1 MTLKKKIEDVLT
13 AEQAQEVIQAAEALT
28 ERATGRRESLTLSQ
42 AIRRIRIAGETA
54 ADAERKL
61 LDSAQAILDEA
72 MQEVQKHTEEQEA
85 QEDTGAPRYEIT
97 LDMSDH
103 KPELDP
109 GNPAFD
115 AEAYK
120 EALAAAGGT
129 EALNAAW
136 QSATQRLQDS
146 LTSAWEATNPATL
159 QAIADTAR
167 AAVKRIADFLQSDA
181 YTAIKSSIAT
191 LNAYWQD
198 HAEEIAALAEIAT
211 EAHSLAP
218 FLEDEIA
225 ADPALAGR
233 TLEEAFTVGFDED
246 GNVTDSPFK
255 QAIERARQR
264 RAEIETVK
272 ETVEAAEQA
281 AEELPRIISN
291 PTELLTYPLDKPNT
305 YIWNLLEGADGSGQL
320 SLDIDTRKKGSSKEA
335 IILYGISF
343 DELETGLTIT
353 KQLTPFDKRV
363 YIAAAALFNGGNSV
377 ISATQI
383 YKMMGN
389 RGQPKA
395 EQIQKINDSITK
407 MGAARVYIDSTGEV
421 QTNKRYTAFKYDAAL
436 LPFERISAYINN
448 TMTEAAIHL
457 FREPPLI
464 TFARERGQIT
474 SLTRQLLE
482 SPISKTDANLRL
494 EDYLLER
501 IGHMNNPKSKAP
513 RKMLFATIYER
524 CHITGKTEK
533 DRKERQRTPEK
544 IRKYLDHYK
553 QCGFIKGY
561 TMDKDSV
568 TIAL

>member
-1 MTLKKKIEDVLT
+1 M
-13 AEQAQEVIQAAEALT
+13 AQDAL
-28 ERATGRRESLTLSQ
+28 EP
-42 AIRRIRIAGETA
+42 
-54 ADAERKL
+54 K
-61 LDSAQAILDEA
+61 
-72 MQEVQKHTEEQEA
+72 EEQEA
-85 QEDTGAPRYEIT
+85 QEAPRKIEFT
-97 LDMSDH
+97 AEASSPD
-103 KPELDP
+103 LDP

-120 EALAAAGGT
+120 KVLEAASRRPQREQPSSNSEVDPNSPNFDFRAYTEAIDAAA
-129 EALNAAW
+129 NMI
-136 QSATQRLQDS
+136 
-146 LTSAWEATNPATL
+146 PATAMEHL
-159 QAIADTAR
+159 AETAR
-167 AAVKRIADFLQSDA
+167 AALQGITNFLKSDT
-181 YTAIKSSIAT
+181 YNAIKNSIAL
-191 LNAYWQD
+191 LNEYWNT
-198 HAEEIAALAEIAT
+198 HREELAMLQEAVA

-218 FLEDEIA
+218 FLEAEIA
-225 ADPALAGR
+225 ADPTLAGC
-233 TLEEAFTVGFDED
+233 TIEEAFTVGFDED
-246 GNVTDSPFK
+246 GNLIDSPFR
-255 QAIERARQR
+255 QAIERARAK
-264 RAEIETVK
+264 RAEFEAAEETIA
-272 ETVEAAEQA
+272 AAEQA

-501 IGHMNNPKSKAP
+501 IGHMKNPKGKAP
-513 RKMLFATIYER
+513 RKMLFSTIFEHCY
-524 CHITGKTEK
+524 ITGKTEK